1 MNNPTTD
8 FNEWLDSLGFD
19 ASSSETNTQAEQ
31 SAIANGDLPPEP
43 LAMEVANHLP
53 DRVTNVP
60 LVHED
65 IPTPEIQS
73 VSFSEEDMDSLLA
86 ENGFAEPQH
95 DEAEEVSS
103 SPSAS
108 GFTPEEESEEE
119 EEEDNTEEYN
129 DNTVEGGDLDAEED
143 ADWQEAIDSGG
154 VVPVSLH
161 NAAQIMANTNE
172 DILEDLEATVPS
184 DSPEGSAP
192 LLPENSPTVSIDDS
206 TSRFSGTEWYDE
218 VTNKIIMIAGCGG
231 IGSNLAYQ
239 IARLKPS
246 SIVLYDDDT
255 VELANMSGQLFKRS
269 DIGNKKVSAV
279 HNMICQYT
287 NMYNVR
293 AVSQRFTNSTYPTDI
308 MMCGFDSMNARKT
321 YYHAWKKHL
330 ITIPQEHCKD
340 CLFMDG
346 RLTID
351 TFQVFCLTGEDTY
364 NMERYEREFL
374 FDDSQ
379 ADSEVCSQKQT
390 TYLAC
395 MIGSIMTNLFINWVA
410 NSLDPI
416 IPYKLPFFT
425 QYEAQHMIFKTEE

>member
-19 ASSSETNTQAEQ
+19 TSSPETNTQAEQ
-31 SAIANGDLPPEP
+31 AAVANGDLPPEP
-43 LAMEVANHLP
+43 AVQP
-53 DRVTNVP
+53 
-60 LVHED
+60 
-65 IPTPEIQS
+65 

-86 ENGFAEPQH
+86 ENGFVESQY
-95 DEAEEVSS
+95 DEAEEVHDGSDDV
-103 SPSAS
+103 
-108 GFTPEEESEEE
+108 GVEENEEEG
-119 EEEDNTEEYN
+119 EDTTEEYN
-129 DNTVEGGDLDAEED
+129 ENGDEVRDLDTAED
-143 ADWQEAIDSGG
+143 ADWDEAIASRQ
-154 VVPVSLH
+154 VAPVSSH
-161 NAAQIMANTNE
+161 NTAQIMANTNG
-172 DILEDLEATVPS
+172 DIDTPVEGIEVNDINLESFRNVATVPS
-184 DSPEGSAP
+184 TSVEGSNPP

-218 VTNKIIMIAGCGG
+218 MLGKTIMIAGCGG

-239 IARLKPS
+239 IARLKPYG
-246 SIVLYDDDT
+246 IVLYDDDK

-269 DIGNKKVSAV
+269 DVGNKKVSAV
-279 HNMICQYT
+279 HDMICQYT

-293 AVSQRFTNSTYPTDI
+293 AISLRFTESTFPTDI
-308 MMCGFDSMNARKT
+308 MMCGFDSMRARKI
-321 YYHAWKKHL
+321 YYNAWKRHL
-330 ITIPQEHCKD
+330 ITIPQEHYKD
-340 CLFMDG
+340 CFFMDG

-351 TFQVFCLTGEDTY
+351 TLQVFCLTGEDTY

-425 QYEAQHMIFKTEE
+425 QYEAQYMIFKTEE

>member
-19 ASSSETNTQAEQ
+19 ASSPEANTQAEQ
-31 SAIANGDLPPEP
+31 AAIANEDLPPEP
-43 LAMEVANHLP
+43 AVQP
-53 DRVTNVP
+53 
-60 LVHED
+60 
-65 IPTPEIQS
+65 

-86 ENGFAEPQH
+86 ENGFAESQY
-95 DEAEEVSS
+95 DEAEEVHDGSDD
-103 SPSAS
+103 A
-108 GFTPEEESEEE
+108 GVEEDEEEG
-119 EEEDNTEEYN
+119 EDTTEEYN
-129 DNTVEGGDLDAEED
+129 DNLGEGRDIDAEED
-143 ADWQEAIDSGG
+143 DDWQEAIVSGV
-154 VVPVSLH
+154 VVPVSSH

-184 DSPEGSAP
+184 TSVEGSTP
-192 LLPENSPTVSIDDS
+192 SLLPENSPTVSIDDS

-218 VTNKIIMIAGCGG
+218 MLGKTIMIAGCGG

-239 IARLKPS
+239 IARLKPY
-246 SIVLYDDDT
+246 SIVLYDDDK

-269 DIGNKKVSAV
+269 DIGNTKVSAV
-279 HNMICQYT
+279 HDMICQYT
-287 NMYNVR
+287 NMFNVR
-293 AVSQRFTNSTYPTDI
+293 AISQRFTESTYPTDI

-321 YYHAWKKHL
+321 YYHAWKRHL
-330 ITIPQEHCKD
+330 VAIPQEDRKYCF
-340 CLFMDG
+340 FMDG

-351 TFQVFCLTGEDTY
+351 TLQVFCLTGEDTY

>member
-1 MNNPTTD
+1 MNSPTTD
-8 FNEWLDSLGFD
+8 FEEWLDSLGFD
-19 ASSSETNTQAEQ
+19 DSSTENHTQAEPIVV
-31 SAIANGDLPPEP
+31 SNSITSSEP
-43 LAMEVANHLP
+43 QVVEEVHSHLP
-53 DRVTNVP
+53 DRTIDVP
-60 LVHED
+60 IIQEE
-65 IPTPEIQS
+65 TPEIQS
-73 VSFSEEDMDSLLA
+73 VFFSEEDMDSLLA
-86 ENGFAEPQH
+86 ENGFAEPQYN
-95 DEAEEVSS
+95 EVEEIQDVN
-103 SPSAS
+103 
-108 GFTPEEESEEE
+108 FEEE
-119 EEEDNTEEYN
+119 ERGGWEEGDNTEEYN
-129 DNTVEGGDLDAEED
+129 ENGGEGRDLDAEED
-143 ADWQEAIDSGG
+143 ADWDEAIASRQ

-184 DSPEGSAP
+184 TSVEGSTPP

-218 VTNKIIMIAGCGG
+218 MLGKTIMIAGCGG

-239 IARLKPS
+239 IARLKPY
-246 SIVLYDDDT
+246 SIVLYDDDK

-269 DIGNKKVSAV
+269 DIGNKKVNAV
-279 HNMICQYT
+279 HDMICAYT

-293 AVSQRFTNSTYPTDI
+293 AISQRFTESTYPTDI
-308 MMCGFDSMNARKT
+308 MMCGFDSMNARKI
-321 YYHAWKKHL
+321 YYHAWKRHL
-330 ITIPQEHCKD
+330 IAIPQEQQKD
-340 CLFMDG
+340 CFFMDG

-395 MIGSIMTNLFINWVA
+395 MIGSVMTNLFINWVA
-410 NSLDPI
+410 SSLDPI

>member
-8 FNEWLDSLGFD
+8 FNEWLDFLGFD
-19 ASSSETNTQAEQ
+19 ASSPEPNTQAEQ
-31 SAIANGDLPPEP
+31 AAIANRDLPPEP
-43 LAMEVANHLP
+43 QVIEEAEL
-53 DRVTNVP
+53 VTSS
-60 LVHED
+60 
-65 IPTPEIQS
+65 PEIQS

-86 ENGFAEPQH
+86 ENGFPEPQNA
-95 DEAEEVSS
+95 EAEEVSS

-119 EEEDNTEEYN
+119 EEEGTTEEYN
-129 DNTVEGGDLDAEED
+129 DNTVESRDLDTEED
-143 ADWQEAIDSGG
+143 ADWDEAIASRQ
-154 VVPVSLH
+154 VVPVSSH

-172 DILEDLEATVPS
+172 DILEDLEATVSSTNVENP
-184 DSPEGSAP
+184 SAP

-218 VTNKIIMIAGCGG
+218 VTNKTIMIAGCGG

-239 IARLKPS
+239 IARLKPY
-246 SIVLYDDDT
+246 SIVLYDDDK

-269 DIGNKKVSAV
+269 DVGNKKVNAV
-279 HNMICQYT
+279 HDMIVQYT
-287 NMYNVR
+287 NMYNIR
-293 AVSQRFTNSTYPTDI
+293 AISLRFTESTYPTDI
-308 MMCGFDSMNARKT
+308 MMCGFDSMKARKT
-321 YYHAWKKHL
+321 YYNAWKRHINSL
-330 ITIPQEHCKD
+330 PQDRRKNCF
-340 CLFMDG
+340 FMDG

-351 TFQVFCLTGEDTY
+351 TLQILCLTGEDTY